1 MGLLKSVNQINAGV
15 NFMFAQITQIFPC
28 RAVPLL
34 TAVATIH
41 DNQTYI

>member
-34 TAVATIH
+34 TFVTID
-41 DNQTYI
+41 DNQTCI